1 MEMIQAILKMLS
13 ASDDVSINRVL
24 GALITINFVGIQWVT
39 LFVDIKMDR
48 IEIVFDSSIYLIAIL
63 LGLKG
68 IEKIIGYFKK

>member
-1 MEMIQAILKMLS
+1 MIQAILKMLS